1 MLNYIIPPII
11 IVVSLAVLIF
21 FLNKKVPKIQEELA
35 EDQERKLAGESNN
48 ESKKASRIA
57 SFSLHFL
64 EKFGRRSKVFFLKL
78 HNISEN
84 ATKKIKEKKDRRMQ
98 VEEEK
103 KIFQEEPTDNNNS
116 NNISAVNPR
125 MQKRTS
131 RAKRAFYEVKEN
143 EIPAKPMISQKVV
156 LPESAVDSKVQ
167 YEKIL
172 IERIAANPRDI
183 EAYERLGDYYS
194 EQENGKDSLECYKQ
208 VLKLSPIN
216 RKAKMHIKRLERV
229 LKNDSQE

>member
-35 EDQERKLAGESNN
+35 EDQGRKLAGETNN
-48 ESKKASRIA
+48 ENKKASKIA
-57 SFSLHFL
+57 FFSLHFL

-84 ATKKIKEKKDRRMQ
+84 ATKKIKEKKEKRMQ
-98 VEEEK
+98 IEEEK
-103 KIFQEEPTDNNNS
+103 KIFPEEQIDNDS
-116 NNISAVNPR
+116 NNITAVNPG
-125 MQKRTS
+125 MQKRSS
-131 RAKRAFYEVKEN
+131 RAKRAFCEVKEK
-143 EIPAKPMISQKVV
+143 EIPAKPMISQNVV
-156 LPESAVDSKVQ
+156 LPESSEDSKVQ

-229 LKNDSQE
+229 LKNEVQE

>member
-21 FLNKKVPKIQEELA
+21 FLNKKVPKIEEGLA
-35 EDQERKLAGESNN
+35 EDQKRELSGESNDAN
-48 ESKKASRIA
+48 KKASRIN
-57 SFSLHFL
+57 SFFLHFL
-64 EKFGRRSKVFFLKL
+64 EKTGRKSKVFFLKL

-84 ATKKIKEKKDRRMQ
+84 ATQKIKAKKDRAMQ
-98 VEEEK
+98 ASEEEK
-103 KIFQEEPTDNNNS
+103 TFAEEPTNNFS
-116 NNISAVNPR
+116 VTSAINPR
-125 MQKRTS
+125 MQKRNS
-131 RAKRAFYEVKEN
+131 RAKRAFYEVKEK

-156 LPESAVDSKVQ
+156 LPESAEDSKVQ

-194 EQENGKDSLECYKQ
+194 EQENSKDSLECYKQ

>member
-1 MLNYIIPPII
+1 MKMLNYIIPPII

-21 FLNKKVPKIQEELA
+21 FLNKKAPRIKEGLA
-35 EDQERKLAGESNN
+35 EDQENKSSGEADAEIKKN
-48 ESKKASRIA
+48 SKIA
-57 SFSLHFL
+57 SFGLNFL
-64 EKFGRRSKVFFLKL
+64 EKTGRRLKVFFLKL

-84 ATKKIKEKKDRRMQ
+84 ATKKIKEKKEQAMQ
-98 VEEEK
+98 NSEEGK
-103 KIFQEEPTDNNNS
+103 TFAEEPANNS
-116 NNISAVNPR
+116 PVSSAINPR

-131 RAKRAFYEVKEN
+131 RAKRNFYEAKEK

-156 LPESAVDSKVQ
+156 LPEYLDDSKVQ

-216 RKAKMHIKRLERV
+216 RKAKMHVKRLERV